1 MLTRLSLEEAEILK
15 ERALI
20 FLKNAEY
27 LIEQGYNDIGAFNM
41 EQYCQLMAK
50 YKLLLNV
57 GAYPRTHSLT
67 ALLEELSKISTR
79 VADFLRDGGNVI
91 YVTKIEDAYIGS
103 GYLARRYGAVE
114 VNEMLRFVK
123 GVCRDVIEGI

>member
-1 MLTRLSLEEAEILK
+1 M
-15 ERALI
+15 
-20 FLKNAEY
+20 
-27 LIEQGYNDIGAFNM
+27 G
-41 EQYCQLMAK
+41 
-50 YKLLLNV
+50 
-57 GAYPRTHSLT
+57 
-67 ALLEELSKISTR
+67 
-79 VADFLRDGGNVI
+79 LRDCPARFHGVPVRFEERQELLSPPMFGRIALQRESQPPYAYGFSSLLYYKHLLKPICDETVLIGGNVI